1 MGIAVGRPEQAERLI
16 ADLQARFAEARAA
29 HPAFAGATLAKAEP
43 ALDGNYGVNASA
55 DPKRIPRPS
64 AAV

>member
-1 MGIAVGRPEQAERLI
+1 MI

-29 HPAFAGATLAKAEP
+29 HPAFAGATLAKAGP